1 MTKKIEIPRRILER
15 GYIQEKKSTYEIARK
30 LNCDPSVIQKRLKE
44 YKIKLRNPKQKI
56 PITKEKLYEMYIKQ
70 KLSTQKISKILGIG
84 SCTVYYKLKEFGI
97 PSRPKNIVKIN
108 KEKLKELYHNKN
120 LSCTEIGKMY
130 NCNRVTIFNKLKKQ
144 GVKTKSLS
152 IANTI
157 YPKKRFEGNDE
168 LKAYMIG
175 FRLGDLNVKA
185 KDNESTILVKSS
197 TTKKEQ
203 YDLIK
208 KIFGGYG
215 HFRVSHKPGFYS
227 IWCNLDSS
235 FSFLIPKNDSIEKW
249 ILDNHKYF
257 FAFLAGYADAE
268 ANISISQGRARFRV
282 RTYDKHILFQA
293 YQKLNHLGINAK
305 YGLSREKGI
314 CSGRKSNEDCWGI
327 SVNSK
332 ESLLKL
338 FEGIRPYI
346 QHKKRLNDLILAEKN
361 VLERNKKY
369 KVEDTS
375 MVKKTKFYITTP
387 IYYTNA
393 DIHIGG
399 AYTTIA
405 ADVLARWRR
414 IRGEDVFF
422 LTGTDEHGQKIQEAA
437 EKEGLKPKEFVDKIV
452 KNFKEAFKLLNIS
465 NNNFIRTTDKEHEE
479 EVKKVLQYLYDKNF
493 IYKGFY
499 ESYYCVGCEQYL
511 SKSDLVDG
519 KCPLHNREPEL
530 RKEEAYLFK
539 LSSFQKQLYDLIE
552 SGEYEILP
560 EIRRKEIL
568 TFIESGLQDIS
579 ISRLK
584 EKVSWGIELPFDKKH
599 TCFVWVDAFWNY
611 ITGLKE
617 KDVLDKFWPAD
628 VQLMAKD
635 IIRVHATIWP
645 ALLLATKNKLPK
657 TLFVHGYFT
666 VDGQKMSKSLVNVL
680 SPIDL
685 VKKYGSDS
693 VRYFLM
699 RNISF
704 GQDGDVSEKALI
716 DRHNSEL
723 ANKLGNLVSRV
734 SGLIE
739 KNGCEKNLKYILP
752 RITKEAE
759 EDLIELMDNFHIDK
773 ALNRIFIYI
782 DGLNKWIQEHKPWE
796 IENEVEKKAILY
808 NLKEDILKISEFLLP
823 FIPESAEKIQK
834 QFSAKNIKKSEIL
847 FKKID
852 MVASKNE
859 VQPKKEI
866 TLTSKDKI
874 NKDKIPGIL
883 EMANVQF
890 SDWQKLELKVGKILN
905 VEDVEGADKLY
916 KLTIDIGTEKRV
928 VCAGIKKYYKKEQ
941 LKGKLCVLFV
951 NLEPRIMKGIKSE
964 GMILAAVNKD
974 ESKVLL
980 IQPDKDIEVGSRV
993 S

>member
-1 MTKKIEIPRRILER
+1 MAKTKK
-15 GYIQEKKSTYEIARK
+15 
-30 LNCDPSVIQKRLKE
+30 
-44 YKIKLRNPKQKI
+44 
-56 PITKEKLYEMYIKQ
+56 
-70 KLSTQKISKILGIG
+70 
-84 SCTVYYKLKEFGI
+84 
-97 PSRPKNIVKIN
+97 
-108 KEKLKELYHNKN
+108 
-120 LSCTEIGKMY
+120 
-130 NCNRVTIFNKLKKQ
+130 
-144 GVKTKSLS
+144 KT
-152 IANTI
+152 
-157 YPKKRFEGNDE
+157 
-168 LKAYMIG
+168 
-175 FRLGDLNVKA
+175 
-185 KDNESTILVKSS
+185 
-197 TTKKEQ
+197 
-203 YDLIK
+203 
-208 KIFGGYG
+208 
-215 HFRVSHKPGFYS
+215 FY
-227 IWCNLDSS
+227 
-235 FSFLIPKNDSIEKW
+235 
-249 ILDNHKYF
+249 
-257 FAFLAGYADAE
+257 
-268 ANISISQGRARFRV
+268 V
-282 RTYDKHILFQA
+282 
-293 YQKLNHLGINAK
+293 
-305 YGLSREKGI
+305 
-314 CSGRKSNEDCWGI
+314 
-327 SVNSK
+327 
-332 ESLLKL
+332 
-338 FEGIRPYI
+338 
-346 QHKKRLNDLILAEKN
+346 
-361 VLERNKKY
+361 
-369 KVEDTS
+369 
-375 MVKKTKFYITTP
+375 TTP

-393 DIHIGG
+393 DVHLGG

-405 ADVLARWRR
+405 ADVLARWHRL
-414 IRGEDVFF
+414 RGEDVFF
-422 LTGTDEHGQKIQEAA
+422 LTGTDEHGQKVQETA

-452 KNFKEAFKLLNIS
+452 KNFKEAFKMLNIS
-465 NNNFIRTTDKEHEE
+465 NDNFIRTTDKEHEE
-479 EVKKVLQYLYDKNF
+479 EVKKVLQYLYDKKF

-511 SKSDLVDG
+511 TQSDLVEG

-539 LSSFQKQLYDLIE
+539 LSSFQNQLRDLIK
-552 SGEYEILP
+552 SGDYEILP

-611 ITGLKE
+611 LTGLQGK
-617 KDVLDKFWPAD
+617 KVFDKFWPAD

-645 ALLLATKNKLPK
+645 ALLLATKNKLPRK
-657 TLFVHGYFT
+657 LFVHGYFT
-666 VDGQKMSKSLVNVL
+666 VNGKKMSKSLGNVL

-685 VKKYGSDS
+685 VKRYGADS

-739 KNGCEKNLKYILP
+739 KNGCEKNLKYPLP

-759 EDLIELMDNFHIDK
+759 EDLVDLMDNFQLDK

-782 DGLNKWIQEHKPWE
+782 DATNKWIQEHKPWE
-796 IENEVEKKAILY
+796 IEDEVEKKAILY
-808 NLKEDILKISEFLLP
+808 NLKENILKISELLLP

-834 QFSAKNIKKSEIL
+834 QFSARNIKKADIL
-847 FKKID
+847 FKKIEFPRETRQGIKSD
-852 MVASKNE
+852 K
-859 VQPKKEI
+859 Q
-866 TLTSKDKI
+866 LTSKPLTENKI
-874 NKDKIPGIL
+874 NKSEIPGIIN
-883 EMANVQF
+883 MTNVQF

-905 VEDVEGADKLY
+905 VEDIEGADKLY
-916 KLTIDIGTEKRV
+916 KLTIDIGKEKRT

-974 ESKVLL
+974 ESKVFL